1 MKYYPAYLDLN
12 KRKAVVVGGGSV
24 AERKVLSLIKAG
36 AEIKVISPMIT
47 ERLQKL
53 KDQGLISHVRRT
65 YRKGDVNGAFIVI
78 AGTSSAEVN
87 TRIASDAAH
96 LVNVVDLPSE
106 GNFIVP
112 SVVKKGPLTI
122 AISTEGASPA
132 VSKAIRKEIEKNYGK
147 DFALY
152 LRFVEKVRK
161 QAIENITDQK
171 KREKFLKSLASEE
184 AFSILRSKGFRVIS
198 QKVLSDLKK

>member
-12 KRKAVVVGGGSV
+12 RRKAVVVGGGGV

-36 AEIKVISPMIT
+36 AEVRVISPRIT
-47 ERLQKL
+47 DRLQKL
-53 KDQGLISHVRRT
+53 KDRGLITHVNRT
-65 YRKGDVNGAFIVI
+65 YRTGDVKDAFIVI

-87 TRIASDAAH
+87 TKVARESGH
-96 LVNVVDLPSE
+96 LINVVDPPSE

-112 SVVKKGPLTI
+112 SVVKNGPLTI

-132 VSKAIRKEIEKNYGK
+132 VSKALRREFEKNYGK

-161 QAIENITDQK
+161 QVLATITDKK

-184 AFSILRSKGFRVIS
+184 AFSILKNKGFHAIS
-198 QKVLSDLKK
+198 QKVLSDLNK

>member
-12 KRKAVVVGGGSV
+12 RRKAVVVGGGGV

-36 AEIKVISPMIT
+36 AEVRVISPRIT
-47 ERLQKL
+47 DRLQKL
-53 KDQGLISHVRRT
+53 KDRGLITHVNRT
-65 YRKGDVNGAFIVI
+65 YRTGDVKDAFIVI

-87 TRIASDAAH
+87 TKVARESGQ
-96 LVNVVDLPSE
+96 LVNVVDPPSE

-112 SVVKKGPLTI
+112 SVVKNGPLTI

-132 VSKAIRKEIEKNYGK
+132 VSKALRREFEKHYGK

-161 QAIENITDQK
+161 QAIATLTDKK

-184 AFSILRSKGFRVIS
+184 AFSILKNKGFRAIS
-198 QKVLSDLKK
+198 QKVLSDLNK